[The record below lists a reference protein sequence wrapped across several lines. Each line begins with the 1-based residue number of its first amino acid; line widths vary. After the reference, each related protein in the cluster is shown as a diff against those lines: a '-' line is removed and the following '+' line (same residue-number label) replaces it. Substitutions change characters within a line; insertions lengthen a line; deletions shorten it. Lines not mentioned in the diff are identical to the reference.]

1 MKDYQ
6 KPLPKS
12 ALGLRNWG
20 KYEKP
25 MPFNIYVNVLN
36 KDDGKAVLDVLGEIV
51 FAENGNVCKLKAENE
66 LNITIVSDEKTAAS
80 RDVEKNITKRKNE
93 NVNI

>member
-1 MKDYQ
+1 MNTPQQTVKASMFFELD
-6 KPLPKS
+6 K
-12 ALGLRNWG
+12 
-20 KYEKP
+20 
-25 MPFNIYVNVLN
+25 IYAQCCSYAILN
-36 KDDGKAVLDVLGEIV
+36 SCSLDEAQLDVLGEIV